1 MNDPIIVIAIIVFA
15 LVVAAILWRIRW
27 SAWWGK
33 STEDTIIEYVTS
45 CRTTLY
51 VSQETA
57 DAIFKSNYN
66 LDGSYRLVVLPKE
79 IAEALSLGF
88 WKCLTEDQFMSTGYC
103 PAAHQVLAFE
113 QEKKA

>member
-15 LVVAAILWRIRW
+15 LIMLAIIGRIIW
-27 SAWWGK
+27 LSGCGK
-33 STEDTIIEYVTS
+33 CSSDTIIELVKN

-51 VSQETA
+51 VSQETV

-79 IAEALSLGF
+79 IAEALSLGL
-88 WKCLTEDQFMSTGYC
+88 WKCLTEDEFKSTHYC
-103 PAAHQVLAFE
+103 PVAQSVIAFE
-113 QEKKA
+113 REKKA

>member
-15 LVVAAILWRIRW
+15 LIMLAIIGRIIW
-27 SAWWGK
+27 LSGWGK
-33 STEDTIIEYVTS
+33 CSSDTIIEYVTS

-51 VSQETA
+51 VSQETM
-57 DAIFKSNYN
+57 DAIVKGCYRVS
-66 LDGSYRLVVLPKE
+66 GRYRLVSVPKE

>member
-27 SAWWGK
+27 SPCWGE
-33 STEDTIIEYVTS
+33 STEDTIIEHVTS

-51 VSQETA
+51 VSQETV
-57 DAIFKSNYN
+57 DAIFDSNYN

-79 IAEALSLGF
+79 IAEALSLGL
-88 WKCLTEDQFMSTGYC
+88 WKCLTKDEFKSTHYC
-103 PAAHQVLAFE
+103 PVAQSVLAFE
-113 QEKKA
+113 REKKA

>member
-15 LVVAAILWRIRW
+15 LIVLAIIGRIIW
-27 SAWWGK
+27 LSGWGK
-33 STEDTIIEYVTS
+33 CSSDTIIELVKN

-88 WKCLTEDQFMSTGYC
+88 WKCLTEDQFMTTGYC